1 MYHTSFKVPYTV
13 MGAGTAG
20 NIGDIV
26 SSFGATK
33 VLVIT
38 DAGIV
43 KAGLLEKIKASLDK
57 TGCRYEIYDSI
68 RVNAPTGDIEK
79 CAQKAVKDGY
89 ELLIGVG
96 GGSVMDS
103 AKMTSVIAANDMKVS
118 DVISATRPITRA
130 LPKILVPTTAGTGSE
145 WSNVSMVTDES
156 DGFKKLNHSAFFW
169 ADAVILDPEMSL
181 NLPQPITAETGM
193 DVLAHSIEA
202 YASAGSNPMSDMFAE
217 TAIKTVAENF
227 RRAYGKGNKHIEAR
241 FGMAVAASLGMKAA
255 EIAGTGLGHFI
266 DSLVVGK
273 FHISHGAA
281 LTILLPHVC
290 EFNLVAVPERY
301 ARVAAMLGE
310 RTGELTVV
318 DAARK
323 AVVALRRL
331 ATDMGMKQRLSEAGM
346 SEADIPPLVD
356 DLFRL
361 KAGPIDMYNPRTAS
375 REDVIKLLKA
385 AL

>member
-1 MYHTSFKVPYTV
+1 MYSTSFKVPYTV
-13 MGAGTAG
+13 MGAGTVG

-26 SSFGATK
+26 GGFATTR

-43 KAGLLEKIKASLDK
+43 RAGLLEKIKASLDK
-57 TGCRYEIYDSI
+57 QGCHYELYDGI
-68 RVNAPTGDIEK
+68 RANAPSGDIEK
-79 CAQKAVKDGY
+79 CAEKVVKDGY
-89 ELLIGVG
+89 GLLIGVG

-103 AKMTSVIAANDMKVS
+103 TKMTSVIVANGVKVS
-118 DVISATRPITRA
+118 DVISGASPITRA

-145 WSNVSMVTDES
+145 LSNVAMVTDES
-156 DGFKKLNHSAFFW
+156 DGFKKLNHSTFFW

-181 NLPQPITAETGM
+181 NLPQHITAETGM

-202 YASAGSNPMSDMFAE
+202 YASAQSNPVSDMFAE
-217 TAIKTVAENF
+217 TAIKLVAANF

-241 FGMAVAASLGMKAA
+241 YGMAVAASLGMKAA

-310 RTGELTVV
+310 QTEGLTVI
-318 DAARK
+318 DAAGK
-323 AVVALRRL
+323 AVAALRRL

-346 SEADIPPLVD
+346 KESDIPPLVD

-361 KAGPIDMYNPRTAS
+361 KAGPIDLYNPRTATK
-375 REDVIKLLKA
+375 EDVIKLLQA